1 MKQAK
6 KLIRKNW
13 ILACILAVL
22 ILSLAI
28 YIPIK
33 IQQNHKENKPSKSI
47 ADVEASE
54 ITAAPDVRS
63 EVAVPILMYH
73 HIRNHNDPKDTIG
86 TNLSVPPE
94 NFKAQIDYLKSSGYT
109 TITFSDFLAFPA
121 KKLPDK
127 PIILTF
133 DDGYNDAFGSAYLP
147 LKQNGQVGVF
157 YIISGFIGRPEHL
170 TVLQVGEMSTG
181 GMEIGSHTIDH
192 PDLTKINPDKFNKEL
207 IDSKV
212 ALEAITGKPVTSFCY
227 PAGQNNAS
235 VDAAVK
241 NAGYL
246 SATTTYMAISNTTES
261 KFTLSRL
268 RINPTDSITFFAD
281 KIVNYKHK
289 P

>member
-1 MKQAK
+1 M
-6 KLIRKNW
+6 
-13 ILACILAVL
+13 
-22 ILSLAI
+22 SLAI

-73 HIRNHNDPKDTIG
+73 HIRNYNDPKDTIG

-133 DDGYNDAFGSAYLP
+133 DDGYNDAFGSAYFP

-157 YIISGFIGRPEHL
+157 YIISGFLGRPEHL

-268 RINPTDSITFFAD
+268 RINPTDSITYFAD
-281 KIVNYKHK
+281 KIINYKHK
-289 P
+289 E